1 MTNVLQ
7 VKQVAE
13 RYNVEGSMCTEVADY
28 NILMRYLISVIIF
41 CHFQRPSVAAK
52 MTIKE
57 FVRAKAATD
66 GRMIILVADHKTG
79 AQAPAQVALEL
90 EDYKVFAL

>member
-1 MTNVLQ
+1 
-7 VKQVAE
+7 
-13 RYNVEGSMCTEVADY
+13 
-28 NILMRYLISVIIF
+28 
-41 CHFQRPSVAAK
+41 